1 MSDPIAAERLDNYTL
16 VRNRRL
22 RGVLLSILAITPGER
37 SSAVELHAMTAGEA
51 VPYTM
56 AEIEAQLG
64 WLGEHGYIVATVRV
78 GELVGII
85 TDKGADAVTRRNIDA
100 EIILPRPRAR

>member
-1 MSDPIAAERLDNYTL
+1 MSDPIAAERIDNYTL

-22 RGVLLSILAITPGER
+22 RGVLLSILAVTPGER
-37 SSAVELHAMTAGEA
+37 SSAVELHAMMAGEA
-51 VPYTM
+51 VPYAM

-78 GELVGII
+78 GELVGVI
-85 TDKGADAVTRRNIDA
+85 TDKGADAVTRRNIDP
-100 EIILPRPRAR
+100 EITLPRPRVR